1 MNVGNAI
8 QALRAGWILRNP
20 ESWKQRTVAIN
31 ALTAVL
37 SVLVA
42 VAKGFGYDLPVSDEI
57 LAAVATGVWGVVG
70 VFNSWSTVAT
80 TDKIG
85 VRPKGGSSGVDGSS
99 DSAGPYP

>member
-1 MNVGNAI
+1 MNVGNAV

-20 ESWKQRTVAIN
+20 ETWKNRTVAIN

-37 SVLVA
+37 SVA
-42 VAKGFGYDLPVSDEI
+42 IAIARGFGYELPVSDEI
-57 LAAVATGVWGVVG
+57 VAAVATGLWGVVG

-85 VRPKGGSSGVDGSS
+85 VQPKGGGGRVDGPS
-99 DSAGPYP
+99 DGAGPYP